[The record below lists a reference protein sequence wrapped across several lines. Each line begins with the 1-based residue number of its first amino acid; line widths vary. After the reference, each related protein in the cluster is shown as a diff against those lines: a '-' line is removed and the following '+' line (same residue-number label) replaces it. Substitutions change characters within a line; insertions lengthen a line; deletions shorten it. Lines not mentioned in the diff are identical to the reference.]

1 MRKYE
6 TVMVLNPNLGE
17 AQVKDEAAKV
27 QKLLETNGA
36 QEISNSIWGKKE
48 IAYPMKKNKF
58 GTFISF
64 NYRAP
69 SEGCVDTLTNV
80 LRISDPVLKFQTH
93 KINERVRKFR
103 GNPKRKAP
111 AGGDEFSDSADSEF

>member
-6 TVMVLNPNLGE
+6 TVMVHNPNLGE

-80 LRISDPVLKFQTH
+80 LRISEPVLKFQTH

>member
-58 GTFISF
+58 GTFVSF

-80 LRISDPVLKFQTH
+80 LRISEPVLKFQTH

>member
-27 QKLLETNGA
+27 EKLLQSNGA
-36 QEISNSIWGKKE
+36 TEISNSVWGKKE

-58 GTFISF
+58 GTFVSF

-93 KINERVRKFR
+93 RINEKVRKFR
-103 GNPKRKAP
+103 GNPKRKTGGA
-111 AGGDEFSDSADSEF
+111 GDEAGEAADAEF

>member
-6 TVMVLNPNLGE
+6 TVLVLNPNLGE
-17 AQVKDEAAKV
+17 AQVKDEAAKIE
-27 QKLLETNGA
+27 KLLETNGA

-58 GTFISF
+58 GTYLSF

-103 GNPKRKAP
+103 GNPKRKTP
-111 AGGDEFSDSADSEF
+111 VVGEEFTEAAEGEF

>member
-17 AQVKDEAAKV
+17 AQVKDEAAKI

-111 AGGDEFSDSADSEF
+111 IGGDEFAESGEADF

>member
-17 AQVKDEAAKV
+17 AQVKDEAAKIE
-27 QKLLETNGA
+27 KLLETNGA
-36 QEISNSIWGKKE
+36 KEITNSVWGKKE

-58 GTFISF
+58 GTFVSF

-93 KINERVRKFR
+93 RINEKVRKFR
-103 GNPKRKAP
+103 GNPKRKTRE
-111 AGGDEFSDSADSEF
+111 GGDEFGESAEADF

>member
-80 LRISDPVLKFQTH
+80 LRISEPVLKFQTH
-93 KINERVRKFR
+93 KINERVRTFR

>member
-80 LRISDPVLKFQTH
+80 LRISEPVLKFQTH